1 MGLKNSREEFSSET
15 INWNNIKTENISST
29 LPNFNGLSKDAKQL
43 IASLNIP
50 SITESEISESNLNN
64 ILEKINSKLDTKDKQ
79 KFNRLVNQSN
89 NQSEELSA
97 TSPFISSEAYGQ
109 LVNSKTSE
117 SELQMQQKGG
127 AKKKK
132 SKQPNEN
139 VKVKKSKKSK
149 KSMKKV
155 GGQVDKESSTSST
168 TTVSS
173 TENIIDSSEGKI
185 LEKNKVKNHKNKE
198 NYSENDSDTNL
209 SYLSSSAHTGGEF
222 SDSPEDGNT
231 YVSSSAHSSS
241 EKLSQSDSSNQTDS
255 QEPTTVSNDNNFTG
269 LDHSVNTSDINMVT
283 ESD

>member
-1 MGLKNSREEFSSET
+1 MGGGNSREENSSET

-139 VKVKKSKKSK
+139 VK
-149 KSMKKV
+149 MKKV

-185 LEKNKVKNHKNKE
+185 LEKNKVNDHKNKE

-222 SDSPEDGNT
+222 SDSHEDGNS

-241 EKLSQSDSSNQTDS
+241 EKLSQSDSSKQSES
-255 QEPTTVSNDNNFTG
+255 QEPTTVSNDNNNFTG
-269 LDHSVNTSDINMVT
+269 LDHSVHTSDINMVT